1 MLGLSQKL
9 LSFYFKSPMT
19 VPELYPEHDLFIPLM
34 KLKTTLRWRVGK
46 ELITYLDNDY
56 YD

>member
-1 MLGLSQKL
+1 
-9 LSFYFKSPMT
+9 MT